1 MLNIVFICFSIIQ
14 LLDLL
19 CVAERYRCYE
29 AKDDHADPG
38 TEIFVQF
45 CFGIP
50 KIIVQSAQETGK
62 INEAG

>member
-14 LLDLL
+14 
-19 CVAERYRCYE
+19 YRCYE

-38 TEIFVQF
+38 TEIIVQF